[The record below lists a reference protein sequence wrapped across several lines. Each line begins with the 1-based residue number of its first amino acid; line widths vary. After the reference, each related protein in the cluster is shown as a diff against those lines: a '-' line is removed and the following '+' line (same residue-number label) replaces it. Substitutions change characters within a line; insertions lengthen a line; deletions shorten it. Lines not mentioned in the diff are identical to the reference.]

1 MRVITSEIK
10 LARSGNS
17 KTRGCISAAEL
28 CAVAVNSSDWH
39 APVLWKGHYVGVV
52 KDVSFFESSASTS
65 YLCGCIEF
73 FVDHLLAAMINEELY
88 PVISLQPKPDAR
100 TLILEKVILTTKE
113 EREFDEQTAI
123 NMKALRTLIA
133 TPSIRQQK
141 STTLMGGRPHEH

>member
-133 TPSIRQQK
+133 PPIHPPTEEHHINGGTP
-141 STTLMGGRPHEH
+141 T